1 MDFTSRLAQVRDD
14 VLVVAGLLRGL
25 RLVICLG
32 NPAQITLLMA
42 SPARILGAASTA
54 EEGLSLVQAQRPD
67 LLVASDRLEQGCG
80 VELVVEAKRLLP
92 QVRTVLL
99 VSGAPGWG
107 RIRLALQAGCD
118 GILLESRLLQGAGLR
133 GLHAVLSGGF
143 YLDPAL
149 GVPES
154 GRSAAVAGDLAARL
168 SARERQV
175 LARLVR
181 GERNSEIAR
190 ALVVSVDTVKSHVRS
205 VLIKLQARDR
215 THAAVIGLRQG
226 LVEWP
231 DP

>member
-54 EEGLSLVQAQRPD
+54 EEGLALVQAQRPD

-80 VELVVEAKRLLP
+80 VELVVEVKRSLP

-99 VSGAPGWG
+99 VSGAPAWG

-133 GLHAVLSGGF
+133 GLHSVLSGGL

-154 GRSAAVAGDLAARL
+154 GPSGDLAARL

-181 GERNSEIAR
+181 GERNGEIAR

-205 VLIKLQARDR
+205 LLIKLQARDR